1 MKNIIVLF
9 LPLLLLFGC
18 SSEGDIKIINRTDHN
33 LYFNIEGT
41 DYVLE
46 GSENSDPSKI
56 ISIDTGSQ
64 FLFFGDDETKVA
76 MSLEGET
83 FMMQDSDFSGVP
95 NGIYFTETMLA
106 VKPNETLKIY
116 CDPTHAG
123 VKLVNNSQVAVSGFF
138 YYTDDSDSLVSL
150 IEYPVISGDS
160 IWSRLKATTSYDSI
174 IYSFVIE
181 YENGWYD
188 SSYVNIDDLIVDEQ
202 LRIELQ

>member
-1 MKNIIVLF
+1 MKKFILFILPALII
-9 LPLLLLFGC
+9 FGC
-18 SSEGDIKIINRTDHN
+18 SSEGDIKIINRTDHY

-46 GSENSDPSKI
+46 GSENSNPSKSV
-56 ISIDTGSQ
+56 SIDTGSQ
-64 FLFFGDDETKVA
+64 FLFWGDDETKVP
-76 MSLEGET
+76 MNLEGET
-83 FMMQDSDFSGVP
+83 FMMQDSDASGVP
-95 NGIYFTETMLA
+95 NGLFFTETILA

-123 VKLVNNSQVAVSGFF
+123 VKLVNNSQVSVSGFS

>member
-123 VKLVNNSQVAVSGFF
+123 VKLVNNSQVAVSGFS

-181 YENGWYD
+181 YENGWYG